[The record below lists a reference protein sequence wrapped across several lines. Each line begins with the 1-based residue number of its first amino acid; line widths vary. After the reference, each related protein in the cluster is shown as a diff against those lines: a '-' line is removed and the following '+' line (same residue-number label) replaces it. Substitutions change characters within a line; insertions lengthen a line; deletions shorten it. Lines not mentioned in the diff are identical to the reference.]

1 MKFIDPS
8 FDILTDISDGGI
20 KELKHIERC
29 GRVSYRSEDK
39 ITEDGESAKKFVGML
54 IHNGHESVLEH
65 GSLTVE
71 FTVDRAIANELV
83 RHRMAS
89 FTQESTRYCLA
100 GNTILTTSNPHNR
113 PTIEELYNKK
123 LNGLM
128 HSVKRMN
135 IRQYNEET
143 GELVY
148 AHIRDI
154 YYNGTRETIKIKTR
168 LGYEVVC
175 TPDHLIRTS
184 YGYMEAGAIL
194 VGSDILVNGSNEFW
208 KNYDWLYHQNID
220 LNKTFVQISF
230 AIPDTVV
237 SIEYV
242 GCIPVFDIEMDS
254 PYHNFV
260 ANGVVVHN
268 CNYSKD
274 KFGGDVTYIL
284 PLYLKRGSILFNN
297 LEEGL
302 KADEEFQKLLN
313 DPESKWAPTVF
324 DYINFKYG
332 GPGGMNEKS
341 WDDICKFYNYMSVA
355 DYSSMSY
362 RASVGRLEEK
372 TLTYNVESTPEEARW
387 MLPLGLATKIVV
399 TANYREWRHIFKL
412 RCEKHAHPEM
422 RRIMCALWLVL
433 NTQIP
438 VIFDDI
444 RDMVNDY
451 LDDDQGLM
459 NGLVATDCVNI
470 GLRYFRKP
478 TIKE

>member
-8 FDILTDISDGGI
+8 FDILTDISSGGI

-39 ITEDGESAKKFVGML
+39 ITEDGESAKKFVAML
-54 IHNGHESVLEH
+54 IRNGHESVLEH

-208 KNYDWLYHQNID
+208 KNL
-220 LNKTFVQISF
+220 LF

-341 WDDICKFYNYMSVA
+341 WNDICKFYNYMSLA

-444 RDMVNDY
+444 RDMVNEY

>member
-8 FDILTDISDGGI
+8 FDILTDISSGGI

-29 GRVSYRSEDK
+29 GRISYRSEDK
-39 ITEDGESAKKFVGML
+39 ITEDGESAKKFVAML
-54 IHNGHESVLEH
+54 IRNGHESVLEH

-83 RHRMAS
+83 RHRLAS

-208 KNYDWLYHQNID
+208 KNL
-220 LNKTFVQISF
+220 LF

-242 GCIPVFDIEMDS
+242 GCIPVFDIGMDS

-341 WDDICKFYNYMSVA
+341 WDDICKFYNYMSLA

-444 RDMVNDY
+444 RDMVNEY

>member
-1 MKFIDPS
+1 MKFIDPG
-8 FDILTDISDGGI
+8 FYILTDISSGGI

-29 GRVSYRSEDK
+29 GRISYRSEDK
-39 ITEDGESAKKFVGML
+39 ITEDGESAKKFVAML
-54 IHNGHESVLEH
+54 IRNGHESVLEH

-83 RHRMAS
+83 RHRLAS
-89 FTQESTRYCLA
+89 FTQESTRY
-100 GNTILTTSNPHNR
+100 
-113 PTIEELYNKK
+113 
-123 LNGLM
+123 
-128 HSVKRMN
+128 
-135 IRQYNEET
+135 
-143 GELVY
+143 
-148 AHIRDI
+148 
-154 YYNGTRETIKIKTR
+154 
-168 LGYEVVC
+168 
-175 TPDHLIRTS
+175 
-184 YGYMEAGAIL
+184 
-194 VGSDILVNGSNEFW
+194 
-208 KNYDWLYHQNID
+208 
-220 LNKTFVQISF
+220 
-230 AIPDTVV
+230 
-237 SIEYV
+237 
-242 GCIPVFDIEMDS
+242 
-254 PYHNFV
+254 
-260 ANGVVVHN
+260 

-341 WDDICKFYNYMSVA
+341 WNDICKFYNYMSLA

-422 RRIMCALWLVL
+422 RRIMCSLWLVL
-433 NTQIP
+433 NFKIP
-438 VIFDDI
+438 VVFDDI
-444 RDMVNDY
+444 RDLVGDY
-451 LDDDQGLM
+451 LNLDEIDTASD
-459 NGLVATDCVNI
+459 A
-470 GLRYFRKP
+470 LRIAGKYFGAP
-478 TIKE
+478 VKED

>member
-1 MKFIDPS
+1 MKFVDPS
-8 FDILTDISDGGI
+8 FDILTDISSGGI

-29 GRVSYRSEDK
+29 GRISYRSEDK
-39 ITEDGESAKKFVGML
+39 ITEDGESAKKFVAML
-54 IHNGHESVLEH
+54 IKNGHESVLEH

-83 RHRMAS
+83 RHRLAS
-89 FTQESTRYCLA
+89 FTQESTRY
-100 GNTILTTSNPHNR
+100 N
-113 PTIEELYNKK
+113 
-123 LNGLM
+123 
-128 HSVKRMN
+128 
-135 IRQYNEET
+135 
-143 GELVY
+143 
-148 AHIRDI
+148 
-154 YYNGTRETIKIKTR
+154 
-168 LGYEVVC
+168 
-175 TPDHLIRTS
+175 
-184 YGYMEAGAIL
+184 
-194 VGSDILVNGSNEFW
+194 
-208 KNYDWLYHQNID
+208 
-220 LNKTFVQISF
+220 
-230 AIPDTVV
+230 
-237 SIEYV
+237 
-242 GCIPVFDIEMDS
+242 
-254 PYHNFV
+254 
-260 ANGVVVHN
+260 
-268 CNYSKD
+268 NYSKD

-284 PLYLKRGSILFNN
+284 PLYLKRGSILFRN
-297 LEEGL
+297 LEEDL

-313 DPESKWAPTVF
+313 DPESKWSPTVF

-332 GPGGMNEKS
+332 GCGGMNKNS
-341 WDDICKFYNYMSVA
+341 WDDICKFYNYYTTA
-355 DYSSMSY
+355 DYSAKSY
-362 RASVGRLEEK
+362 
-372 TLTYNVESTPEEARW
+372 LTSIAVPGSFAGMENMVAESTPEEARW

-444 RDMVNDY
+444 RDMVNEY